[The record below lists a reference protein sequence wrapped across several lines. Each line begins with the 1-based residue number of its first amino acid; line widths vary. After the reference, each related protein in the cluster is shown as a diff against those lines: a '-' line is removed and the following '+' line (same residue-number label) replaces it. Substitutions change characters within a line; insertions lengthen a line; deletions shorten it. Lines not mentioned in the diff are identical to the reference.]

1 MSNEEIN
8 ILGELDNRVKA
19 NQPGL
24 LSLFSAIG
32 YDAQEVTLVDLY
44 ALYKISHND
53 FIVAIALLFPE
64 CNIANASDAWYF
76 QHQDKQELSSDRLD
90 RLGINKGYEYS
101 SDIDNFKSVNEQLVS
116 YKTIAKYLAYV
127 ILAAVVA
134 WLIYYVYKRYFK

>member
-1 MSNEEIN
+1 M
-8 ILGELDNRVKA
+8 K
-19 NQPGL
+19 
-24 LSLFSAIG
+24 
-32 YDAQEVTLVDLY
+32 DL
-44 ALYKISHND
+44 A
-53 FIVAIALLFPE
+53 P
-64 CNIANASDAWYF
+64 WYF

-101 SDIDNFKSVNEQLVS
+101 SDIDNFESVNEQLVS